1 LAAVEIIKL
10 PVGERAPVE
19 SDCISIDEQADGSFL
34 LTGSLLGPDES
45 VALVSEL
52 NFPTLEEA
60 ESTGLAWAADCDIAT
75 LYVATTRL
83 T

>member
-1 LAAVEIIKL
+1 MEIIKL

-19 SDCISIDEQADGSFL
+19 SDCISIDEQPDGSFA

-52 NFPTLEEA
+52 RFDSIDEA

-75 LYVATTRL
+75 LYVTTTRL
-83 T
+83 IG